1 MGLLLRFRT
10 RHRCQNQFTKRK
22 RITKNRRSQR
32 TNHQKLRKSKKL
44 NWNLLNFQLL
54 KRLNP
59 IRILKKKWRHE
70 VRQRAKKKRQRQLSN
85 ERRQSNI
92 GIIKSECPN

>member
-22 RITKNRRSQR
+22 DITKNRRSQR

-44 NWNLLNFQLL
+44 NWNLQNFQLL

-59 IRILKKKWRHE
+59 IRIRKKKWRHE
-70 VRQRAKKKRQRQLSN
+70 VKRAKKKRQRPLSN

-92 GIIKSECPN
+92 GIIKSVFPN